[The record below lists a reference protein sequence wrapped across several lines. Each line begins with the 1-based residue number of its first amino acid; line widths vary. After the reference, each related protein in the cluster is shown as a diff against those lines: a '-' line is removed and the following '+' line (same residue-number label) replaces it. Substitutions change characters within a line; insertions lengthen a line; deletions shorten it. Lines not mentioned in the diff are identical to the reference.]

1 MNLHIALGV
10 LFLSTCL
17 LMLGCGSKEEANA
30 QTDTTTQSSEV
41 EDISDNTVI
50 KITHTTNFP
59 TIKAQTQAVYEELAL
74 NGSIIPDVS
83 RTVAVNA
90 LAGGRIAEIHA
101 RLGDTV
107 KKGQLL
113 LKIHSP
119 DLANAVAALKQAKAD
134 ELLAKRYYDRN
145 KFLYERGAVV
155 AQKDLEAAED
165 VLTDAQ
171 ATTENAITQV
181 QLLNA
186 DPQHPSAF
194 VELRAPISGVIVEQN
209 IALGSAAK
217 SLDATPN
224 LFTIA
229 DLSQV
234 WLVCDVYEN
243 FLAQVNVGDSARIR
257 VNAYPDQQLQGKVVN
272 IFSLLDPATRTAKA
286 RIELDNAQGLLKPG
300 MFATAVF
307 VSQTKASRVVAPA
320 AAIFRLHDRDW
331 VFFPLGG
338 NKYRRAEVQTGAT
351 NPDGSLQIASGLQAG
366 DEIVANALQLSA
378 AAQLENPVALEDKDK
393 GEQK

>member
-1 MNLHIALGV
+1 MNLRNAMASIYLAACFIIA
-10 LFLSTCL
+10 
-17 LMLGCGSKEEANA
+17 GCGTKDETTNAKIENTAQVEEV
-30 QTDTTTQSSEV
+30 TDGS
-41 EDISDNTVI
+41 VI
-50 KITHTTNFP
+50 KITKSKDFATV
-59 TIKAQTQAVYEELAL
+59 KAQTQTVSEELAL
-74 NGSIIPDVS
+74 NGSIVPDVS

-90 LAGGRIAEIHA
+90 LSGGRIAEIHA
-101 RLGDTV
+101 RLGDVV

-119 DLANAVAALKQAKAD
+119 DLANAAAALKQAKAD

-145 KFLYERGAVV
+145 KFLYDHGAVV

-165 VLTDAQ
+165 ALTDAQ
-171 ATTENAITQV
+171 ANTENAVTQV

-194 VELRAPISGVIVEQN
+194 VELRAPTSGVIVEQN

-229 DLSQV
+229 DLSKV
-234 WLVCDVYEN
+234 WLLCDVYEN
-243 FLAQVNVGDSARIR
+243 NLAHVNVGDAAAIR
-257 VNAYPDQQLQGKVVN
+257 LNAYPDQQLQGKVVN

-286 RIELDNAQGLLKPG
+286 RIELDNPQGLLRPG

-307 VSQTKASRVVAPA
+307 VSQTKLTRVVAPA

-331 VFFPLGG
+331 VFFPMSGE
-338 NKYRRAEVQTGAT
+338 KFRRGEVQTGAT
-351 NPDGSLQIASGLQAG
+351 NADGSLQIISGLQAG
-366 DEIVANALQLSA
+366 EEIVANALQLSA

-393 GEQK
+393 EAQK